1 MATDKP
7 RYNEKVD
14 RNNEIYQDR
23 LSGLSWSKLSFKY
36 NLTIKTIHTIVKR
49 LENQGVKENQTNH
62 SLPHNETAYS
72 NQS

>member
-1 MATDKP
+1 MASNKP

-23 LSGLSWSKLSFKY
+23 LKGLSWSKLSLKY

-49 LENQGVKENQTNH
+49 LEKEVSLQPTSSH
-62 SLPHNETAYS
+62 SLSHEK
-72 NQS
+72 